1 MVRVYESDVMEG
13 INDKAI
19 ELANKYNVSVELA
32 TQAIYIAIADLLVTD
47 DSELISQAIGNLSY
61 IELIR
66 RLNNEYKKSDK
77 SLSRRRYAP
86 QCKTNK
92 VHCR

>member
-32 TQAIYIAIADLLVTD
+32 TQAIYIAIADLLLTD
-47 DSELISQAIGNLSY
+47 DSELISQAIGNISY

-66 RLNNEYKKSDK
+66 RNDL
-77 SLSRRRYAP
+77 
-86 QCKTNK
+86 
-92 VHCR
+92 